1 MRKLETYVNEKL
13 RVTKNT
19 GISYLIDILES
30 KDIKEYESNCEQ
42 LLDYLNNYSNLPI
55 AELEGYKNSFKELSR
70 KYENTDD
77 TFLWVY
83 QSNHIFRIFYGTWDD
98 IYSMCWSKA
107 NNRII
112 NYIINYDLRSG
123 LNGFKEFTFNDQE
136 ISESGGVFIITE
148 NAELMEQI
156 DYLIKNTESRS

>member
-1 MRKLETYVNEKL
+1 MKRLETYVNEKL
-13 RVTKNT
+13 RVTK
-19 GISYLIDILES
+19 SAVVPDLIDILES
-30 KDIKEYESNCEQ
+30 KDIKEYESTCEQ

-107 NNRII
+107 NNRIT
-112 NYIINYDLRSG
+112 NYNIRLG
-123 LNGFKEFTFNDQE
+123 VGGFKEFTFNDQE
-136 ISESGGVFIITE
+136 ISESGGVYIITE
-148 NAELMEQI
+148 NTELVDQI
-156 DYLIKNTESRS
+156 DYLIQNQTK